1 MHTHSNQEKQDVRQ
15 VVSITYKW
23 GNLRKPGNSQRHR
36 CQLIDPVGRRIV
48 GGRIDLVV
56 AVTDDDGVVR
66 RSVGEDL
73 VELVE
78 VGAGNLGGQ
87 VEEVVDVVLGTRVF
101 MVT

>member
-1 MHTHSNQEKQDVRQ
+1 M
-15 VVSITYKW
+15 
-23 GNLRKPGNSQRHR
+23 
-36 CQLIDPVGRRIV
+36 
-48 GGRIDLVV
+48 
-56 AVTDDDGVVR
+56 TDDDGVVR

-101 MVT
+101 VVA